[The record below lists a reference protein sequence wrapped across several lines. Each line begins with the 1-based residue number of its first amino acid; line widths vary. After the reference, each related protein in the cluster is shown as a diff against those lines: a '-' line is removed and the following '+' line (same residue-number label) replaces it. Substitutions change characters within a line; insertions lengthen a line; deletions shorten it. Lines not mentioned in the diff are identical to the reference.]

1 LFLFLRRTKDKLKGD
16 HLKVFMA
23 RSKEIEYETYELC
36 DYECGNYARYKF
48 KNGKLCCCKSNNS
61 CPKFQ
66 CKLRGKK
73 HSDEYKKKVSL
84 RMKGHKFGVGRKQK

>member
-1 LFLFLRRTKDKLKGD
+1 
-16 HLKVFMA
+16 MA